1 MSSLV
6 ATGCF
11 DDEDLALM
19 DELAAEALS
28 PTCLKATGGS
38 VDPREFEEEEPP
50 AWELPDSMLTGGMP
64 ANFEQTRRAVGDLTE
79 QLAEKKDKIELLL
92 ERMSK
97 LQARYAKMTEERETA
112 EEMLLEAVKKTS
124 PLPRRKKK
132 KSRSKKKKSSPRKDK
147 ENAGTGGARST
158 PQKAQQYA
166 HPLDDLK
173 DFQENEDHPCN
184 DTPQKQGASPG
195 GGGQLVVK
203 DRSPPKGPDG
213 KIRHPLDDHFEL
225 GTEATEEAEL
235 EEHVSRILD
244 WVDKCK
250 EPGADPFGRMRREI
264 CDHFDDIAKTMHRI
278 EGSSTQTFT
287 PKGDETT
294 LLEMLEAR
302 ENALIE
308 ARDDLMQ
315 LHDETDD
322 AEYFWSNMYCANC
335 SAHDDD
341 DDDDEFCSPE
351 EAQLLLYLG
360 KNLHDYMCKIEYH
373 RDHLVD
379 VSEKFDAG
387 FF

>member
-132 KSRSKKKKSSPRKDK
+132 KARSKKKKSSPRKDK
-147 ENAGTGGARST
+147 ENAGKGGARST
-158 PQKAQQYA
+158 PQKAQQ
-166 HPLDDLK
+166 
-173 DFQENEDHPCN
+173 
-184 DTPQKQGASPG
+184 
-195 GGGQLVVK
+195 
-203 DRSPPKGPDG
+203 
-213 KIRHPLDDHFEL
+213 
-225 GTEATEEAEL
+225 
-235 EEHVSRILD
+235 
-244 WVDKCK
+244 
-250 EPGADPFGRMRREI
+250 
-264 CDHFDDIAKTMHRI
+264 
-278 EGSSTQTFT
+278 
-287 PKGDETT
+287 
-294 LLEMLEAR
+294 
-302 ENALIE
+302 
-308 ARDDLMQ
+308 
-315 LHDETDD
+315 
-322 AEYFWSNMYCANC
+322 
-335 SAHDDD
+335 
-341 DDDDEFCSPE
+341 
-351 EAQLLLYLG
+351 
-360 KNLHDYMCKIEYH
+360 
-373 RDHLVD
+373 
-379 VSEKFDAG
+379 
-387 FF
+387 